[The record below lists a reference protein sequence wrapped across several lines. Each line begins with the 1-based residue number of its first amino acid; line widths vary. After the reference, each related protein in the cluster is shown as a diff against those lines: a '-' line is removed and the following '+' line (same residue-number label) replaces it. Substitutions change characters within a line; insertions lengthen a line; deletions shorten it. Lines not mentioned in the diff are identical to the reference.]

1 MSFHRPSSWYDPP
14 EYKFQEQAEK
24 IYESNLFGIYETDR
38 ETGKII
44 HYDLIP
50 EFYGSKED
58 MERILADWTE
68 NDADD
73 ASRYVIEALSF
84 DSCCEMAE
92 AEYEAGLDAYD
103 DYKYDLER
111 EAQPCDYDDEYY

>member
-1 MSFHRPSSWYDPP
+1 
-14 EYKFQEQAEK
+14 
-24 IYESNLFGIYETDR
+24 
-38 ETGKII
+38 
-44 HYDLIP
+44 
-50 EFYGSKED
+50 

-111 EAQPCDYDDEYY
+111 EAQPCDYDDEYYQEAYMRRVKTRTTRPRNTAKITIRKKSLRRSKLGNSLPNPRKFV